1 MQNIELEGLAD
12 SCRMVFEKQQGGV
25 VCKVLIELLQP
36 KLEHLAEESMQWVVV
51 VSALEGMM
59 TVEMLLIAHETP
71 ESWWKTISPKLAGAK
86 EEPDEKSA
94 ITLRTA
100 TMAVVATRS
109 YANGGS
115 DKSVGVGDAQSSQ
128 QPPSLVGEVPQQEV
142 AIPNLRRHATPDLD
156 SADPPETEQEPGS
169 LVPRDRAH
177 TFAAAPRALAAL
189 HRAGALAAL
198 HRAALNRGERQNPP
212 PPSGATPS
220 PRTPKPL

>member
-36 KLEHLAEESMQWVVV
+36 KLEHLVAEESMQWVVV

-86 EEPDEKSA
+86 DEPDEKNA

-115 DKSVGVGDAQSSQ
+115 DKSVR
-128 QPPSLVGEVPQQEV
+128 VGEG
-142 AIPNLRRHATPDLD
+142 LRH
-156 SADPPETEQEPGS
+156 
-169 LVPRDRAH
+169 
-177 TFAAAPRALAAL
+177 
-189 HRAGALAAL
+189 
-198 HRAALNRGERQNPP
+198 
-212 PPSGATPS
+212 
-220 PRTPKPL
+220 